1 MPKRRKKRKP
11 PAPSRFKVGDQV
23 RVKHGVM
30 DTEYPDM
37 PLGGWAGKIT
47 EVDRRAIYTVQ
58 RSPETLANIHPVYK
72 KRCERDGMVLE
83 EYWLQDEDLEPDTG
97 GPLSIEQPTQ
107 ITPRPLSPR
116 DQDDRVRMVFGLTS
130 DDLLPNPD
138 EETLETY
145 YDYLAESLSFPFEA
159 RYREEDDPFSPLPAR
174 RVKVVALGSDLD
186 LNEEDGI
193 LCETKTAEG
202 EDLVP
207 LAELELRRSDPNRQ
221 LVDDHAAWFVGE
233 LVYDDDEEGDEEFED
248 DEDLSLALE
257 EATRRSVALLM
268 LEITAFAAS
277 YGAVM
282 GAAVAVMSWAKWG
295 ACIGSGLLGVFVA
308 VAQAASAQKDMPV
321 IAPSLRKGFAGI
333 VGLITGAV
341 QGAFFGVMAVAFVGA
356 ILGGI
361 VGLLLRRVL
370 GGTQGRFFHFFPGSV
385 VFAAACGVAAQAFC
399 MNHAQATE
407 GLFYGALVG
416 LGAGL
421 FFGLVGLPLAYL
433 TVRRL

>member
-58 RSPETLANIHPVYK
+58 WSPETLANIHPVYK

-83 EYWLQDEDLEPDTG
+83 EYWLEDEDLEPDTG
-97 GPLSIEQPTQ
+97 GPLTIEQPTQ

-116 DQDDRVRMVFGLTS
+116 DQDDRVRMVFGLAS

-221 LVDDHAAWFVGE
+221 LVDDYAAWFVGE
-233 LVYDDDEEGDEEFED
+233 LVYEDDEESED
-248 DEDLSLALE
+248 DEDFSLALE
-257 EATRRSVALLM
+257 EATWRSVPLLM
-268 LEITAFAAS
+268 LEITAFATS

-282 GAAVAVMSWAKWG
+282 GAVVAVMPWARWA
-295 ACIGSGLLGVFVA
+295 ACIGGGLLGVFVA
-308 VAQAASAQKDMPV
+308 VAQAASAQKEMAV
-321 IAPSLRKGFAGI
+321 ISPGLRKGFAGI

-341 QGAFFGVMAVAFVGA
+341 QGAFFGIMAVAFVGA

-370 GGTQGRFFHFFPGSV
+370 GGTRKRFFQVFPGSV
-385 VFAAACGVAAQAFC
+385 LFAAACGVAAQAFY
-399 MNHAQATE
+399 MSHARATE
-407 GLFYGALVG
+407 GLLLGASVG

-421 FFGLVGLPLAYL
+421 VFCLVGLPLAYL
-433 TVRRL
+433 TVRRV